1 LRIRAILAV
10 THPREGTTMADE
22 QIRFDDGEAYEDF
35 MGRWSLLAGNAFL
48 DWLSPAAGLRW
59 LDVGCGNGAFTELLV
74 ERCAPKSVQGI
85 DPSEAQIAFARTR
98 LARAGNVGLRTGS
111 AMALPYEDGTFDA
124 VASALVIFFVPDAP
138 GAVVEMAR
146 VIRPGGG
153 VCAYAW
159 DLLGGGFP
167 YAALQDEMTALG
179 LEPPMP
185 PHPEA
190 AKLESL
196 RQMWTDAGLVD
207 VETTQVTVQ
216 RRFADFETWWATARK
231 GPVFAPRLSAMA
243 SGDSDVLKARL
254 RERLKTAADGSI
266 TSSGR
271 ATAVRGR
278 RPD

>member
-1 LRIRAILAV
+1 
-10 THPREGTTMADE
+10 MADE
-22 QIRFDDGEAYEDF
+22 QIRFDDGAAYEDF

-48 DWLSPAAGLRW
+48 DWLSPARGLRW

-85 DPSEAQIAFARTR
+85 DPSEAQIAFARQR
-98 LARAGNVGLRTGS
+98 LPGGRDVGFRTGS
-111 AMALPYEDGTFDA
+111 AMALPYEDGAFDA

-138 GAVVEMAR
+138 AAVVEMAR
-146 VIRPGGG
+146 VTRPGGG
-153 VCAYAW
+153 VCTYAW

-167 YAALQDEMTALG
+167 YAALQDTMTELG

-196 RQMWTDAGLVD
+196 RAMWADAGLVD
-207 VETTQVTVQ
+207 IETSEVTVQ
-216 RRFADFETWWATARK
+216 RRFADFDSWWATARK
-231 GPVFAPRLSAMA
+231 GPAFAPRLAGIPGGS
-243 SGDSDVLKARL
+243 SDVLKARL
-254 RERLKTAADGSI
+254 RERLPVAADGSI
-266 TSSGR
+266 TCSGR

-278 RPD
+278 KPG

>member
-1 LRIRAILAV
+1 
-10 THPREGTTMADE
+10 MADE
-22 QIRFDDGEAYEDF
+22 QIRFDDGAAYEDF

-48 DWLSPAAGLRW
+48 DWLSPARGLRW

-74 ERCAPKSVQGI
+74 ERCAPKRVDGI
-85 DPSEAQIAFARTR
+85 DPSDEQVAFARKR
-98 LARAGNVGLRTGS
+98 FAGLDGVALRVGS
-111 AMALPYEDGTFDA
+111 AMALPWDDGTFDA

-138 GAVVEMAR
+138 KAVVEMAR

-179 LEPPMP
+179 MDPPLP

-196 RQMWTDAGLVD
+196 RRMWTDAGLVD

-216 RRFADFETWWATARK
+216 RRFADFDTWWATARK
-231 GPVFAPRLSAMA
+231 GPVFAPRLSATA
-243 SGDSDVLKARL
+243 GGHSDVLKARV
-254 RERLKTAADGSI
+254 RQRLPIAADGSI
-266 TSSGR
+266 TCSGR

-278 RPD
+278 KPG

>member
-1 LRIRAILAV
+1 
-10 THPREGTTMADE
+10 MADE
-22 QIRFDDGEAYEDF
+22 QIRFDDGAAYEDF

-48 DWLSPAAGLRW
+48 DWLSPARGLRW

-74 ERCAPKSVQGI
+74 ERCAPKRVDGI
-85 DPSEAQIAFARTR
+85 DPSDEQIAFARR
-98 LARAGNVGLRTGS
+98 RFAGLEGIGLRVGS
-111 AMALPYEDGTFDA
+111 AMALPYDDGSFDA

-146 VIRPGGG
+146 VTRPGGG

-167 YAALQDEMTALG
+167 YAALQEEMTALG
-179 LEPPMP
+179 MDPPQP
-185 PHPEA
+185 PHPQA

-196 RQMWTDAGLVD
+196 RRMWRDAGLVE

-216 RRFADFETWWATARK
+216 RRFADFDTWWATARK
-231 GPVFAPRLSAMA
+231 GPVFAPRLPATA
-243 SGDSDVLKARL
+243 GGHSDVLKARL
-254 RERLKTAADGSI
+254 RQRLPIAADGSI
-266 TSSGR
+266 TCSGR

-278 RPD
+278 KPD